1 MKKQM
6 IISVMSKDR
15 PGIIASITGAIYK
28 LGGDVADL
36 NQSVLCN
43 YLNMILSVSFD
54 ESVNKED
61 LIAEISHIKTE
72 CNFEV
77 SIKEIGP
84 EEESVKPPEETYI
97 MTVHGPNRTGLVHG
111 ISQFCYD
118 HTINILDLATTLKDD
133 QFSMVLQLDLQNCT
147 SSIKDIQDELN
158 EYSQQSG
165 QTITMQH
172 DDLFQVTN
180 EVTLH

>member
-28 LGGDVADL
+28 LEGDVSDL

-43 YLNMILSVSFD
+43 YLNMILSVSFN
-54 ESVNKED
+54 ENVNKED

-72 CNFEV
+72 CKFEV
-77 SIKEIGP
+77 SIKEIDQGGEKIP
-84 EEESVKPPEETYI
+84 PPEETYI
-97 MTVHGPNRTGLVHG
+97 MTVHGPNRTGLVYG
-111 ISQFCYD
+111 ISQFCAD
-118 HTINILDLATTLKDD
+118 HTINILDLATTLKGNR
-133 QFSMVLQLDLQNCT
+133 FSMVLQLDLQNCPSPIET
-147 SSIKDIQDELN
+147 VQSALED
-158 EYSQQSG
+158 YSEQSG

-172 DDLFQVTN
+172 NDIFQVTN